1 MRIAIIQAHVVV
13 GTGETIDDGVVVLDG
28 DRIENVSAEESA
40 SGHSYDL
47 TVGLEGRALI
57 PGDDRRPHSHGRA
70 ATRAS
75 ASTASR
81 WSCD

>member
-1 MRIAIIQAHVVV
+1 
-13 GTGETIDDGVVVLDG
+13 
-28 DRIENVSAEESA
+28 
-40 SGHSYDL
+40 
-47 TVGLEGRALI
+47 VGLEGRALI